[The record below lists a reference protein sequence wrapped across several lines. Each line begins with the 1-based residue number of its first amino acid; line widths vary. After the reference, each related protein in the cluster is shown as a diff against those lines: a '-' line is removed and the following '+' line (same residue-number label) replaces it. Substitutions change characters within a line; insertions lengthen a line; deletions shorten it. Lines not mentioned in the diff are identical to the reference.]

1 MTRVY
6 LKSLTTLLNSGSL
19 HPALLLPGKG
29 NYSDI
34 SGNLRKKGHF
44 DPDVYETIYPSGSQP
59 ARIYGLPKMHKP
71 RAPNSTPPFRPI
83 VSSIGT
89 YNYSLAKYLSNL
101 LQPHIPST
109 FIASDSFTFVKEIN
123 DLSLHGM
130 FMVSFD
136 VESLFTNL
144 PLDDIWRPF
153 KVL

>member
-6 LKSLTTLLNSGSL
+6 LKSLTTLLNSGPL
-19 HPALLLPGKG
+19 HPTLLLPGKG

-101 LQPHIPST
+101 LQPHIPSILNFKNT
-109 FIASDSFTFVKEIN
+109 IILFVVPPKFCISIVFN
-123 DLSLHGM
+123 FSCDL
-130 FMVSFD
+130 
-136 VESLFTNL
+136 
-144 PLDDIWRPF
+144 
-153 KVL
+153 